1 MNIEQLNR
9 LVTHGES
16 HHIEFKKS
24 TAQLKS
30 AFESLCAFLN
40 EEGGTILIG
49 VTNQGKITGQQV
61 NDKTQQEIAREIS
74 KIEPKTHLNI
84 NYIDIDERKQVIVI
98 KCSAGKHIPY
108 TYDGRSYERNQSTT
122 ERMSQHRYEQLI
134 IRRGQLNHKWD
145 SYTENDVT
153 IKDLDEE
160 EIRRTIKEGVDI
172 NRISTE
178 ALSYNIEQ
186 ILKNF
191 KLIEH
196 GKLTNAAVV
205 LYAKEPSTMF
215 SHCMI
220 RLARFKG
227 KDKIGDFIDN
237 LQVCGNA
244 FQLIKAAIDF
254 SIRHLPIAGY
264 FEPGKLQRID
274 QPTVP
279 ALAIREAL
287 INAICH
293 RDYTVQNATISL
305 AIYDDRLEIWNI
317 GELPPELDIE
327 SLKIPH
333 DSYPRNQKIANV
345 FYKRGWIENWGTGTL
360 RMIGYCQSNK
370 TPEPEFSQYKSGFSV
385 IFRFKE
391 AMNTAITRVQSSNF
405 TPRQMEILEILK
417 TASALSLKEI
427 MNQLE
432 LKPAER
438 TLRKDLSYLKNT
450 GVINS
455 QGQARFTTWYFIK
468 D

>member
-1 MNIEQLNR
+1 MNIEQLNK
-9 LVTHGES
+9 LISKGES
-16 HHIEFKKS
+16 HQLEFKKS
-24 TAQLKS
+24 TGQLKP

-40 EEGGTILIG
+40 EAGGTILIG
-49 VTNQGKITGQQV
+49 ITDKGKIAGQQV

-74 KIEPKTHLNI
+74 KIEPKTSLNVH
-84 NYIDIDERKQVIVI
+84 YIDVDENKQVIVI

-145 SYTENDVT
+145 SYTENDLT
-153 IKDLDEE
+153 IKDLDQE

-172 NRISTE
+172 NRRSTE
-178 ALSYNIEQ
+178 ALTFNIEQ
-186 ILKNF
+186 ILRNF

-205 LYAKEPSTMF
+205 LYAKDPTAIF

-220 RLARFKG
+220 RLARFRG
-227 KDKIGDFIDN
+227 KDKVGDFIDN
-237 LQVCGNA
+237 LQVHGNA
-244 FQLIKAAIDF
+244 FQLIKAAVDF

-274 QPTVP
+274 QPAVP

-293 RDYTVQNATISL
+293 RDYMVENATISL

-327 SLKIPH
+327 SLKVPH
-333 DSYPRNQKIANV
+333 DSYPRNQKIADV

-360 RMIGYCQSNK
+360 RMMGYCQNNK
-370 TPEPEFSQYKSGFSV
+370 TPEPEFAQYKSGFAV

-391 AMNTAITRVQSSNF
+391 AMNTAVTITPPSDF
-405 TPRQMEILEILK
+405 TPRQMEIIAVLK
-417 TASALSLKEI
+417 NVEEMSLRDI
-427 MNQLE
+427 MDHLQ

-438 TLRKDLSYLKNT
+438 TLRKDLNYLKNA
-450 GVINS
+450 GIINS

-468 D
+468 N